1 MSVVVAAA
9 LAAVTVIATTIHWV
23 RARRRVPTAERARVT
38 RNEGA
43 VYAAG
48 LVLVLGAAVGLF
60 AMGKVAMAIDNKL
73 RSEFAPYTS

>member
-60 AMGKVAMAIDNKL
+60 ALLWIFTPL